1 MGREGFRVRVRTA
14 AEGLKARISASPD
27 IWDEPADRGQDWVA
41 DLGDVSAW
49 LELPPDFRAPDE
61 GEPAYRRPPRNFE
74 TTLGDDELDE
84 AWSKY
89 GLVADTPRLV
99 HGDLRH

>member
-1 MGREGFRVRVRTA
+1 MGRAGLRVRVRTA

-27 IWDEPADRGQDWVA
+27 IWDEPEDRRQDWVA
-41 DLGDVSAW
+41 ELDDVSEW

-61 GEPAYRRPPRNFE
+61 GGPAYRRPPLNFE
-74 TTLGDDELDE
+74 MTLGDDGMDE

-89 GLVADTPRLV
+89 GLLADPPRLV
-99 HGDLRH
+99 HPHSD